1 MPTADRSALWCTVLA
16 AALATATTGCAA
28 SVILEN
34 PTTKQRVNCTAEAIR
49 LSQMVPPSE
58 STGKDVP
65 RYEPVSPPI
74 ARFDYERQCL
84 GNLRREGFV
93 CVSGC

>member
-1 MPTADRSALWCTVLA
+1 MKRLPTSVRALGVVLA
-16 AALATATTGCAA
+16 VATMGCAA
-28 SVILEN
+28 PVILEN

-49 LSQMVPPSE
+49 LSQLESSSE

-65 RYEPVSPPI
+65 RYEPVAAPMT
-74 ARFDYERQCL
+74 RFDYERQCE